1 MSLAH
6 KLRGLPTSKGGIADA
21 QSLREHLQIA
31 MELELSTL
39 PPYMCALYSIQDGAN
54 IEAAGL
60 IRSVL
65 MEEMLHLTLAANIL
79 NAVGGRPV
87 LARKGVAPS
96 YPATLPDSDKSFTIS
111 LLPFGREAIAGFMRV
126 ELPAAPRARPQAD
139 GYQTIGQFYEAIAA
153 ALKRLAKQGKIR
165 FDHHPERQV
174 SPDDYYNGHGKVII
188 VDSLEAALKA
198 INEIRDQG
206 EGMHHSVMEENAP
219 LDAMG
224 YELAHYFRFMEI
236 AEGRRFQK
244 GDTPRSGPTGKLLP
258 VDWSAV
264 KNMVPNPQSGWYAPG
279 TPLRCEMDTCNRA
292 WFDLLRALEDGLLGK
307 KHRLLEA
314 VPLMLELKRRI
325 LALMNLP
332 SGIADTMLGPSFE
345 LPDA

>member
-6 KLRGLPTSKGGIADA
+6 KLRALPVSKGRIPDA
-21 QSLREHLQIA
+21 RSLCEHLQIA

-39 PPYMCALYSIQDGAN
+39 PPYMCALYSIQDGTN

-79 NAVGGRPV
+79 NAIGGRPV
-87 LARKGVAPS
+87 LARKGVAPA

-111 LLPFGREAIAGFMRV
+111 LLPFSREAIAGFMRI
-126 ELPAAPRARPQAD
+126 ELPAAPHAPPQAD
-139 GYQTIGQFYEAIAA
+139 GYHTIGQFYEAIAG
-153 ALKRLAKQGKIR
+153 ALKRLARQGAVR

-174 SPDDYYNGHGKVII
+174 SPDDYYNGHGKVIV

-224 YELAHYFRFMEI
+224 YDLAHYFRFMEI
-236 AEGRRFQK
+236 AEGRRFQT

-258 VDWSAV
+258 VDWSSV
-264 KNMVPNPQSGWYAPG
+264 KDMVPNPQSGWYAPG
-279 TPLRCEMDTCNRA
+279 TPLRREMDGCNQA
-292 WFDLLRALEDGLLGK
+292 WLDLLRALEEGLGGK
-307 KHRLLEA
+307 KQRLTQA

-325 LALMNLP
+325 IALMNIP
-332 SGIADTMLGPSFE
+332 SGVAGTMLGPSFE
-345 LPDA
+345 LPEA